1 LSNSKVGWVSV
12 ICLPDADAVRLVGAL
27 PETVEVVTWDGRGA
41 PPADVEFWVPTY
53 MFADAALREVAL
65 AALPKLQVIQ
75 LVTAGAEVWTGHVP
89 DGVLLCDGRGVHG
102 GSTAEWVLTA
112 ILSVLR
118 EFPRFVRD
126 QDAHRWDPATTDE
139 LAGKRVIV
147 IGAGDLGENVRVRLR
162 AFQASPVMVAR
173 RARNGVHGVDELPE
187 LLPSADVVVLVV
199 PLTPQT
205 QGMVDAEFLAALPD
219 GTLLVNAA
227 RGPVVVTD
235 ALVAELSTGRLHAAL
250 DVTDPE
256 PPPADHPLWT
266 ARNLLLTPHVG
277 GSVRGFPQRA
287 YRLVREQILRYVGGE
302 PLINVV
308 TDGY

>member
-1 LSNSKVGWVSV
+1 VDTRVGWVSV
-12 ICLPDADAVRLVGAL
+12 ICLPDAEAIRLVGAL
-27 PETVEVVTWDGRGA
+27 REGVEVVAWDGRGA
-41 PPADVEFWVPTY
+41 PPADVEFWVPT
-53 MFADAALREVAL
+53 FLLADAALRDAAL
-65 AALPKLQVIQ
+65 AAMPKLQVIQ
-75 LVTAGAEVWTGHVP
+75 LVTAGAEMWTGHVP

-126 QDAHRWDPATTDE
+126 QDARRWDPATTDE
-139 LAGKRVIV
+139 LAGKRVVV
-147 IGAGDLGENVRVRLR
+147 IGAGDLGEHVELRLR
-162 AFQASPVMVAR
+162 AFQASPIMVAR
-173 RARNGVHGVDELPE
+173 RARDGVHSVDELPD
-187 LLPSADVVVLVV
+187 LLPSADIVVLVV

-205 QGMVDAEFLAALPD
+205 RGMVDERFLAALPD
-219 GTLLVNAA
+219 GALVVNAA

-235 ALVAELSTGRLHAAL
+235 ALVAELSAGRLHAAL

-266 ARNLLLTPHVG
+266 APNLLLTPHVG

-287 YRLVREQILRYVGGE
+287 YRLVRDQILRYVAGE